1 MGTQTFNIGIADQGS
16 PRTTSFITQGLS
28 SVMLSNNQKE
38 FQIQSGKLNDL
49 LISLEKGNLDAVLVV
64 PAGADSLT
72 PGQSADIQV
81 YYDSSR
87 TVNQQTLIPSLSQVI
102 SATDQRLGGYT
113 PLIGLQETSIQSH
126 ELRYIDFLL
135 PGILGMTLMFIGVQ
149 GGLPIIQQRQA
160 HIIKRLSST
169 PLPRST
175 LVLGDLVFRLI
186 VSLLSAA
193 LIIVMGRIV
202 FNVQMVGNWFSLTGL
217 ALLGSLVF
225 VNLGY
230 LIAAFVKTQDS
241 AIPAI
246 QIVSLP
252 MMILSGTFFSVGS
265 MPAFIEPLVKILP
278 LTFLNDALRQIM
290 EGGTPAYSMTLDV
303 SILAIWAIASLILT
317 TRFFRWD

>member
-1 MGTQTFNIGIADQGS
+1 
-16 PRTTSFITQGLS
+16 
-28 SVMLSNNQKE
+28 
-38 FQIQSGKLNDL
+38 
-49 LISLEKGNLDAVLVV
+49 
-64 PAGADSLT
+64 
-72 PGQSADIQV
+72 
-81 YYDSSR
+81 
-87 TVNQQTLIPSLSQVI
+87 
-102 SATDQRLGGYT
+102 
-113 PLIGLQETSIQSH
+113 
-126 ELRYIDFLL
+126 
-135 PGILGMTLMFIGVQ
+135 MTLMFIGVQ

-241 AIPAI
+241 SYTCNPNREFADGR
-246 QIVSLP
+246 SLFP
-252 MMILSGTFFSVGS
+252 VLFSVS
-265 MPAFIEPLVKILP
+265 AACQPSSS
-278 LTFLNDALRQIM
+278 R
-290 EGGTPAYSMTLDV
+290 
-303 SILAIWAIASLILT
+303 
-317 TRFFRWD
+317 